1 MKVHGTEIPAVVK
14 QNNKGLP
21 AADTVINQ
29 HRNIQGPAQPSEREV
44 RDETNNEVRP
54 AEESLDS
61 VKSEME
67 DVGGQTQ
74 AQAHMYRRN
83 TMEMQHPG
91 GGGGGGGGG
100 YIMGVPGNVT
110 SSHLLMRLIISP
122 QVNNILPYI
131 PCSSRFRTIGSQVTL
146 KFSNRHH
153 QIRRTNAQIISSNS
167 LEINNFYVIEN

>member
-29 HRNIQGPAQPSEREV
+29 HRNIQGQAREREV
-44 RDETNNEVRP
+44 RDETNNEVRTT
-54 AEESLDS
+54 EESLDS

-67 DVGGQTQ
+67 DVGGQAHAQAQ

-91 GGGGGGGGG
+91 GGGGGG
-100 YIMGVPGNVT
+100 YIMGVPGNDHTHV
-110 SSHLLMRLIISP
+110 
-122 QVNNILPYI
+122 
-131 PCSSRFRTIGSQVTL
+131 
-146 KFSNRHH
+146 
-153 QIRRTNAQIISSNS
+153 ISSS
-167 LEINNFYVIEN
+167 Y

>member
-29 HRNIQGPAQPSEREV
+29 HRNIQGPGQPSEREG

-54 AEESLDS
+54 TEESLDS

-67 DVGGQTQ
+67 DVGGQ

-91 GGGGGGGGG
+91 GGGGG
-100 YIMGVPGNVT
+100 YIMGVPGNVHLTCPVT
-110 SSHLLMRLIISP
+110 SRD
-122 QVNNILPYI
+122 
-131 PCSSRFRTIGSQVTL
+131 
-146 KFSNRHH
+146 
-153 QIRRTNAQIISSNS
+153 
-167 LEINNFYVIEN
+167 